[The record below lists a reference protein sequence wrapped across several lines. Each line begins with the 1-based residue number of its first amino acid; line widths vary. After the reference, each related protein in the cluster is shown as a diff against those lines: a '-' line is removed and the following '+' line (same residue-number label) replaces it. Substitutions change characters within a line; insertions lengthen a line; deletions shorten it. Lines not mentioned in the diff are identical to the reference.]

1 MLIPIEYMKNLIITD
16 HDYPAIFEARIETCT
31 KKEMKKL
38 IELDDSYIDVY
49 DCHIIA
55 NHDEL
60 KEAYD
65 AL

>member
-1 MLIPIEYMKNLIITD
+1 MLIPIEYMKNLIIID
-16 HDYPAIFEARIETCT
+16 QGCPLIFKARIETCT
-31 KKEMKKL
+31 KDEMKEL

-60 KEAYD
+60 KETYD